1 MIKANNGVV
10 QMKGEAIVLEAE
22 LMTIVK
28 GLYTTF
34 ADMCDEEFAKKRL
47 EAVFDAAIKP
57 EKEEEAEEEALEVK
71 LEGDK
76 AEKFAEAFL
85 KTLAAAVERKG
96 EE

>member
-47 EAVFDAAIKP
+47 QAVFDAAIEP
-57 EKEEEAEEEALEVK
+57 EKEEEALEVK

>member
-1 MIKANNGVV
+1 MIKANKGVV

-47 EAVFDAAIKP
+47 QAVFDAAIEP
-57 EKEEEAEEEALEVK
+57 EKEEEALEVK

>member
-1 MIKANNGVV
+1 MIKANKGSV
-10 QMKGEAIVLEAE
+10 QLSGHPAMLEEE
-22 LMTIVK
+22 LMTVVK
-28 GLYTTF
+28 GLYTAL
-34 ADMCDEEFAKKRL
+34 ADKYGEEFAKKRL

-85 KTLAAAVERKG
+85 KTLAAAVEREG
-96 EE
+96 EK

>member
-1 MIKANNGVV
+1 MIKAN
-10 QMKGEAIVLEAE
+10 KGMVHMEGKSILLEAE
-22 LMTIVK
+22 QMTVVK
-28 GLYTTF
+28 GLYK
-34 ADMCDEEFAKKRL
+34 AIAGKYGEEFAKKRL
-47 EAVFDAAIKP
+47 EAVFDAAM
-57 EKEEEAEEEALEVK
+57 ETEEEALEVK

>member
-1 MIKANNGVV
+1 MIKAN
-10 QMKGEAIVLEAE
+10 KGMVHMEGKSILLEAE
-22 LMTIVK
+22 LMTVVK
-28 GLYTTF
+28 GLYK
-34 ADMCDEEFAKKRL
+34 AIAGKYGEEFAKKRL
-47 EAVFDAAIKP
+47 EAVFDAAMET